1 MEAEAALERSLVEDI
16 HLNESA
22 TGVTAESAEDAG
34 GNTTTET
41 GTQ

>member
-16 HLNESA
+16 HLDESA
-22 TGVTAESAEDAG
+22 TGVAAESAEDAG

-41 GTQ
+41 WTQ